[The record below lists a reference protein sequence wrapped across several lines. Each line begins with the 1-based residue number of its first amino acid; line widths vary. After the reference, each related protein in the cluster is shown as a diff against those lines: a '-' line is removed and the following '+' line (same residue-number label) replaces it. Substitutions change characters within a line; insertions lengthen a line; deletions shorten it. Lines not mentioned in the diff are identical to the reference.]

1 MFPTALALA
10 LALAA
15 GPAAPAQDKTQTPSP
30 VIAPTGPVLA
40 LTADEAVQRALENNA
55 DLAVEKFTPQASDL
69 SISDARAVYDPVVF
83 STLSTQSRTA
93 KSTNTISGGA
103 QVETDTITYNF
114 GATKA
119 IQTGGSFRVDF
130 NNNRQKTNSTISAFN
145 PNFNSN
151 FNANFTQPL
160 LKNRSLDTNR
170 LNIRLTKRNKEI
182 TDLQFRSIV
191 VSTLANVRKLYFDLI
206 YAVENL
212 SAQRKSLALA
222 QKFLTEN
229 QIKVNVGTLAPLDVV
244 AAESEV
250 ATREEGV
257 VIAENALA
265 EAQDAIKR
273 AILPKNDPE
282 AW

>member
-15 GPAAPAQDKTQTPSP
+15 GPAAPAQDKTQAPSP

-191 VSTLANVRKLYFDLI
+191 VSTLANVRKVSNDEL
-206 YAVENL
+206 
-212 SAQRKSLALA
+212 
-222 QKFLTEN
+222 LTTLRWRVRWCVRPTDN
-229 QIKVNVGTLAPLDVV
+229 GQGLVWVVCRVVRHGTGPF
-244 AAESEV
+244 
-250 ATREEGV
+250 
-257 VIAENALA
+257 
-265 EAQDAIKR
+265 
-273 AILPKNDPE
+273 
-282 AW
+282 